1 VSEDGFGKWSDACS
15 RLAQAAELGDVR
27 FSPAKGRG
35 LILYRDPQYPR
46 GLVVLSAL
54 GMGSLYAFGKVISD
68 PFILE
73 RARPYR
79 AARPL
84 PDVTAWESL
93 RTSYVLSA
101 PSGPV
106 RH

>member
-1 VSEDGFGKWSDACS
+1 
-15 RLAQAAELGDVR
+15 
-27 FSPAKGRG
+27 
-35 LILYRDPQYPR
+35 
-46 GLVVLSAL
+46 
-54 GMGSLYAFGKVISD
+54 MGSLYSFGKVVSD

-84 PDVTAWESL
+84 PDVTAWQSL

-101 PSGPV
+101 PTDPV